1 MVMQLAQ
8 MMKSEFPDRT
18 LSGIGG
24 VETGDDAAQFILLGA
39 HTVQVCTG
47 VMIHG
52 YDMVQEM
59 CSSLLA
65 FMESHGFDSLED
77 FRGASLPYFST
88 HADLVERQTQAKAEK
103 KARREG
109 MVEKDAQWSGDEFVE
124 QSDRLVSND

>member
-1 MVMQLAQ
+1 MI
-8 MMKSEFPDRT
+8 FPTERFPE
-18 LSGIGG
+18 LGG
-24 VETGDDAAQFILLGA
+24 VGSGDDAAQFILLGA

-65 FMESHGFDSLED
+65 FMESHGFDTLQD
-77 FRGASLPYFST
+77 FRGAALGYFST
-88 HADLVERQTQAKAEK
+88 HADLVERQIQAKAEK

-109 MVEKDAQWSGDEFVE
+109 MIEKDAQWSGDQFVE